1 MAKKVDKT
9 EKQMIAVEEALS
21 KTEVFIE
28 KNQRVLLIVIG
39 VIVVAVLAFYG
50 YKRLYVAPME
60 KEAQS
65 QMFMAERYFEID
77 SLNLALYG
85 DGNYLGFIDIID
97 EYGVT
102 KSANLARYYVGISYL
117 RQGDFEQAIEYL
129 DEFDK
134 KDQIVGPMA
143 YGAMADAY
151 LELDQPGEAARYYM
165 EAANFRT
172 NDFTTPMYLMRAGWT
187 YEMLGEYDRALEAY
201 TRISVEFPRSLQ
213 SPEIDKYKE
222 RARILS
228 EQE

>member
-9 EKQMIAVEEALS
+9 EQQMIAVEEALS
-21 KTEVFIE
+21 RTEVFIE
-28 KNQRVLLIVIG
+28 KNQRLLMIVIG

-60 KEAQS
+60 EEAQS

-97 EYGVT
+97 EYSVT
-102 KSANLARYYVGISYL
+102 KSANLAKYYTGICYL
-117 RQGDFEQAIEYL
+117 RLRDFEQAVDYL
-129 DEFDK
+129 GDFKK

-143 YGAMADAY
+143 YGALADAH
-151 LELDQPGEAARYYM
+151 LEMDQAEDAAKYYM
-165 EAANFRT
+165 EAANLQT
-172 NDFTTPMYLMRAGWT
+172 NDFTTPMFLMRAGWT
-187 YEMLGEYDRALEAY
+187 YEILGEYNKALDAY
-201 TRISVEFPRSLQ
+201 ARIQQDFPRSLQ
-213 SPEIDKYKE
+213 SAEVDKYKE
-222 RARILS
+222 RARILA

>member
-9 EKQMIAVEEALS
+9 DKQMMAVEEALS

-28 KNQRVLLIVIG
+28 KNQRILLIVIG
-39 VIVVAVLAFYG
+39 AIVVLVLGFYG
-50 YKRLYVAPME
+50 YKRMYVAPME
-60 KEAQS
+60 KEAQA

-85 DGNYLGFIDIID
+85 DGNYLGFIDIIE

-102 KSANLARYYVGISYL
+102 KSANLAKYYTGISYL
-117 RQGDFEQAIEYL
+117 RQGDFDQAIEYL
-129 DEFDK
+129 DDFDK

-151 LELDQPGEAARYYM
+151 LELDQPEEAASYYL
-165 EAANFRT
+165 EAANFTT

-187 YEMLGEYDRALEAY
+187 YEILGEYDKALEAY
-201 TRISVEFPRSLQ
+201 ERIRLEFPRSLQ
-213 SPEIDKYKE
+213 SPEIDKYTE
-222 RARILS
+222 RARILA